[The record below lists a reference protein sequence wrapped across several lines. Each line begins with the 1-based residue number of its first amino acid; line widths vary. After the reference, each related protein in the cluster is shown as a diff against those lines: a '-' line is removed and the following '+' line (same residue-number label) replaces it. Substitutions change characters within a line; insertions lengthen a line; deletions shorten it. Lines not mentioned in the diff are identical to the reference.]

1 VAQLL
6 SKIDNAQVRAVRSGR
21 IPHRLAG
28 NNEESNFEIARATLQ
43 TLSGI
48 LSISAGSADSA
59 GFRHSADENENT
71 GR

>member
-6 SKIDNAQVRAVRSGR
+6 SKIDNAQVRATTSDR

-28 NNEESNFEIARATLQ
+28 KHQESNFEIARAEV
-43 TLSGI
+43 SG
-48 LSISAGSADSA
+48 
-59 GFRHSADENENT
+59 GFESADENENT